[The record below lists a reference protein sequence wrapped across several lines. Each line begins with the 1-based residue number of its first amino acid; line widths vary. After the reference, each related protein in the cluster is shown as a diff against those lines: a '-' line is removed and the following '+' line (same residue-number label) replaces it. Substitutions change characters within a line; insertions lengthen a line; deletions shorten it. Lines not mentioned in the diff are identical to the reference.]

1 MTFETK
7 AATMTEPDDDRPLD
21 PAEMLALLE
30 RQKRQVDL
38 AYVTPVAWLYLVWG
52 VSWALGFLLLWLA
65 RVVDW
70 MPLSLAGTVFGV
82 LIVASIITSAID
94 GTRIGRGVRGSSNFQ
109 GAVYGMSWSLS
120 GAAFAA
126 VGVGLLSNGMSQE
139 LAALYFP
146 SAYALMAGIMYLA
159 GAALWSE
166 KSQLVLGCVLLVV
179 GSIAP
184 FFGGPTNNL
193 VMAIGGGGSFLV
205 AAAHFVLV
213 IRSVRRGA

>member
-1 MTFETK
+1 
-7 AATMTEPDDDRPLD
+7 MTEHDDDRPLD
-21 PAEMLALLE
+21 PAAMLALLE

-38 AYVTPVAWLYLVWG
+38 AYVTPVAWLYFVWG
-52 VSWALGFLLLWLA
+52 VSWSVGFLLLWLA

-70 MPLSLAGTVFGV
+70 MPLPLAGAVFGV
-82 LIVASIITSAID
+82 LIIASIVTSAIV
-94 GTRIGRGVRGSSNFQ
+94 GSRIGRGVRGSSNFQ
-109 GAVYGMSWSLS
+109 GAVYGISWSIS

-126 VGVGLLSNGMSQE
+126 VGVGLISNGMSQE

-146 SAYALMAGIMYLA
+146 SAYAVMAGMMYLA

-166 KSQLVLGCVLLVV
+166 KSQLVLGIVLLVV

-193 VMAIGGGGSFLV
+193 VMAIGGGGAFLV
-205 AAAHFVLV
+205 ATVHFVLV